1 LFDGLRRKEMTNLE
15 KMERG
20 VNDLRSILSA
30 RGECSLVDVREYPEF
45 AAGRIREARLIQLG
59 EIERRAEEIN
69 RDVPVYVIC
78 RSGRRSAIAQQKL
91 QALGFKEVYT
101 VRGGMLDWEASGFPV
116 MRDERAPWSLERQ
129 VRLVAGVLVFV
140 SVLLSATVTEY
151 FLWVAVFIGAGLTFA
166 AITDTCAMGML
177 LARMPWNR
185 ATNTGAEA
193 CPAERVHAEE

>member
-1 LFDGLRRKEMTNLE
+1 MTNVE

-20 VNDLRSILSA
+20 VNDLRAILSA
-30 RGECSLVDVREYPEF
+30 GGECSLVDVREYPEF
-45 AAGRIREARLIQLG
+45 AAGKIREARLIQLG

-91 QALGFKEVYT
+91 QALGFKEVYN

-129 VRLVAGVLVFV
+129 VRLVAGVLVFA
-140 SVLLSATVTEY
+140 SVLLSATVTEH
-151 FLWVAVFIGAGLTFA
+151 FLWVAGFIGAGLAFA

-185 ATNTGAEA
+185 AANTGAEA
-193 CPAERVHAEE
+193 CSVERVHAEE

>member
-1 LFDGLRRKEMTNLE
+1 MTNVE

-30 RGECSLVDVREYPEF
+30 GGECSLVDVREYPEF
-45 AAGRIREARLIQLG
+45 AAGRIRGARLIQLG

-91 QALGFKEVYT
+91 QALRFKKVYN

-116 MRDERAPWSLERQ
+116 MRDERVPWSLERQ
-129 VRLVAGVLVFV
+129 VRLVAGVIVFV
-140 SVLLSATVTEY
+140 SVLLSATVTEH
-151 FLWVAVFIGAGLTFA
+151 FLWVAGFIGAGLAFA

-185 ATNTGAEA
+185 AANTGAEA
-193 CPAERVHAEE
+193 CPVERVRAEE

>member
-1 LFDGLRRKEMTNLE
+1 MTNVE

-30 RGECSLVDVREYPEF
+30 GGECSLVDVREYPEF

-59 EIERRAEEIN
+59 EIERRAEEIK

-91 QALGFKEVYT
+91 QALGFEEVYN
-101 VRGGMLDWEASGFPV
+101 VRGGMLDWEASGFPI
-116 MRDERAPWSLERQ
+116 MRDERVPWSLERQ

-140 SVLLSATVTEY
+140 SVLLSATVTEH
-151 FLWVAVFIGAGLTFA
+151 FLWVAGFIGAGLAFA

-177 LARMPWNR
+177 LARMPWNH
-185 ATNTGAEA
+185 AANTGAEA
-193 CPAERVHAEE
+193 CPVERVHAEE